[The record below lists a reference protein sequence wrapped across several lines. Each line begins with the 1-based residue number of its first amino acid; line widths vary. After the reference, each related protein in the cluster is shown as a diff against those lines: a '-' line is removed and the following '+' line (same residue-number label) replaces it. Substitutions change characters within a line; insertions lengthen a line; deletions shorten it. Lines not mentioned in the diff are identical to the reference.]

1 MAREHNLPIDFEAD
15 LRKGEMMNVFIV
27 EDSEAMRASL
37 RSMLSE
43 FYDTRIVGYAADEA
57 AAIEQINMLLPDV
70 VILDLNLQSGS
81 GVAVLKNIKKH
92 HAEIKV
98 MVLTNCTDEFYVD
111 ACKRANADYF
121 FDKSFQFMQ
130 VREVFANWNK
140 VGFMNNKLDGR
151 MPD

>member
-1 MAREHNLPIDFEAD
+1 
-15 LRKGEMMNVFIV
+15 MNVFIV
-27 EDSEAMRASL
+27 EDSEAMRESL

-43 FYDTRIVGYAADEA
+43 FHDVRIAGYAADETG
-57 AAIEQINMLLPDV
+57 AIEQINALLPDV

-92 HAEIKV
+92 HAAITV
-98 MVLTNCTDEFYVD
+98 MVLTNCNGELYAD

-130 VREVFANWNK
+130 VREVFLNWKHAGHLDNK
-140 VGFMNNKLDGR
+140 PDGR
-151 MPD
+151 LSY